1 MSLAVYF
8 PVIFQSESQ
17 FLIYNNGVPVLG
29 TWGLPTNT
37 RLYPYHPVNAHNAF
51 AALKGVLFDLGVVLV
66 RNDRQIAIAMLQ
78 NYTLKLAATADAPK
92 LARLLGLYGA
102 GPPLDLGYYQN
113 NMLATLDPC
122 GVTLQAV
129 FPGDIGYV
137 HEAYDLSGAPD
148 WPAIHVVSDT
158 GAAAQ
163 IAGDARRLLSL
174 SLRALPGALF
184 SPVEAGSFAATFTAT
199 FWQAYN
205 PRYSAPYM
213 LIVEDDRAYEYA
225 LRRPIQAADA
235 KPTRENWH
243 GHFHLEL
250 ELQQIGEW
258 AI

>member
-8 PVIFQSESQ
+8 PVILQSESQ
-17 FLIYNNGVPVLG
+17 FLVLRDGTPESG

-37 RLYPYHPVNAHNAF
+37 RLYHYHPVNANNAVHL
-51 AALKGVLFDLGVVLV
+51 LKDTIPGAVNT

-92 LARLLGLYGA
+92 LARLLGLYSA
-102 GPPLDLGYYQN
+102 GPPLDLGYYQSN
-113 NMLATLDPC
+113 ALGTLDPC

-129 FPGDIGYV
+129 FPGDIGYI

-199 FWQAYN
+199 VWQAYN
-205 PRYSAPYM
+205 PRYSAPYV

-243 GHFHLEL
+243 GHFNLEL

-258 AI
+258 AIS